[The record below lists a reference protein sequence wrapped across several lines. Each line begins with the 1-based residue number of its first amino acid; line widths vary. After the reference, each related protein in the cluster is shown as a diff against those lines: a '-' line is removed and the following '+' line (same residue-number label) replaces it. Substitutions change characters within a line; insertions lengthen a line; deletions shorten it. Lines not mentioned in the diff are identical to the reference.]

1 MPELPEVETV
11 TSGLNFAI
19 KNLIVKKVLVKR
31 YDLRIKVSDQ
41 ITSVLNNIKVTKVT
55 RRAKFGIIHFE
66 NKHCLTNIKFRI
78 FWNYFIRLFY
88 RIKRRYFLV
97 IFNSY

>member
-19 KNLIVKKVLVKR
+19 KNLIVKKVLVNR
-31 YDLRIKVSDQ
+31 YDLRIKVSDK

-55 RRAKFGIIHFE
+55 RRAKYGIIHFE
-66 NKHCLTNIKFRI
+66 N
-78 FWNYFIRLFY
+78 NY
-88 RIKRRYFLV
+88 
-97 IFNSY
+97 S

>member
-19 KNLIVKKVLVKR
+19 KNLIVKKSLVNR

-41 ITSVLNNIKVTKVT
+41 ITSVLNNIKLLK
-55 RRAKFGIIHFE
+55 
-66 NKHCLTNIKFRI
+66 
-78 FWNYFIRLFY
+78 
-88 RIKRRYFLV
+88 
-97 IFNSY
+97 